1 MYLQLNHNAYYDIR
15 MQNDDGKCTCNYG
28 FIAQFSWFVYN
39 LRGNDVSKYLGIIVF
54 YFAQMPIF

>member
-1 MYLQLNHNAYYDIR
+1 MHIMYDIR

-54 YFAQMPIF
+54 YFAQMPIS